1 VGALALVG
9 LGTPVASA
17 DPTVASKQAE
27 AQHVLAQVEQL
38 DRSLDKAIQAY
49 DAANG
54 RLNQVKADLRANQ
67 HQLAIARASLKRSQ
81 ATLSRRVV
89 ELYMSGR
96 SQSTLEVL
104 LGADNLDGS

>member
-1 VGALALVG
+1 MGALALVG